1 MNHKAISFWVIVIV
15 SIVYCKA
22 QKIDYNKV
30 CENLNA
36 QRNSIKSYSDEATKY
51 STSANL
57 LYTSLTDSIF
67 PSWYGTPWDFNGISN
82 TPGKGEIACGYFVST
97 TLKHVG
103 FNLNRYKLAQQGAT
117 AIIKAIAGK
126 ASIKTYTNPEAL
138 INSLKAKPNGL
149 YAIGLDY
156 HVGFLAVYRNEV
168 YFVHSDYISD
178 KVVREKALQ
187 SEAFLASGLYI
198 LGNLTGNKI
207 FINNWL
213 NNTKVY

>member
-1 MNHKAISFWVIVIV
+1 MNRKTISSLVIVIM

-30 CENLNA
+30 CENLSA
-36 QRNSIKSYSDEATKY
+36 KRNIINNYSDDSTKH
-51 STSANL
+51 STTANL

-67 PSWYGTPWDFNGISN
+67 PSWYGTKWDFNGISN

-97 TLKHVG
+97 TLKHAG

-126 ASIKTYTNPEAL
+126 TSIKTYSDPELL
-138 INSLKAKPNGL
+138 INTLKNKKNGL
-149 YAIGLDY
+149 YALGLDY
-156 HVGFLAVYRNEV
+156 HVGFLAVYNHQV
-168 YFVHSDYISD
+168 YFIHSDYIND
-178 KVVREKALQ
+178 KVVREKALE
-187 SEAFLASGLYI
+187 SEAFLSSNLYVI
-198 LGNLTGNKI
+198 GKLTGNNI
-207 FINNWL
+207 FLNNWL